1 MNISRSLTFL
11 TTPWSIAASIV
22 GVVVTAV
29 YCFLAWRRS
38 GYQRSLGLLEL
49 LRLTIVCLAAI
60 LFNQPEWIEEYR
72 PEEKPS
78 VAVLW
83 DASPS
88 METRDAIPAGQS
100 TSQPVSRHDAV
111 LPLTDAAAWKNLE
124 EKLKVF
130 IEPFSPPQAG
140 RGSDLY
146 EPLAEAPEEFPSLRG
161 VGLLSG

>member
-11 TTPWSIAASIV
+11 ATPWSIGASVV
-22 GVVVTAV
+22 GVVVTAA
-29 YCFLAWRRS
+29 YCFAAWRRS
-38 GYQRSLGLLEL
+38 GYQKSLGILEL

-88 METRDAIPAGQS
+88 METRDVSPTGQ
-100 TSQPVSRHDAV
+100 TTTQPVSRHDAI
-111 LPLTDAAAWKNLE
+111 LSLTDQAAWKNLD

-130 IEPFSPPQAG
+130 VEPFSPPLPG
-140 RGSDLY
+140 RGSD
-146 EPLAEAPEEFPSLRG
+146 
-161 VGLLSG
+161 